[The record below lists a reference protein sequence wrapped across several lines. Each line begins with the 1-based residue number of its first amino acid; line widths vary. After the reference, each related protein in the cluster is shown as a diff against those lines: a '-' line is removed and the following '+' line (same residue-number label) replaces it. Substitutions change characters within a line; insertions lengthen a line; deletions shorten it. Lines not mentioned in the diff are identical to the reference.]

1 MSVDFYYNIVIMFCM
16 IQSIQ
21 KVIKIGSSAG
31 VTIPAK
37 DLKHENISVNDQV
50 KITIERVEARGD
62 VMHDYVKFKEKYG
75 KALKNLASR

>member
-1 MSVDFYYNIVIMFCM
+1 M

-37 DLKHENISVNDQV
+37 LLQHEGIQIGDEVKVTITPVKQHSDKRDIVDEDVDELARRLVKKYDQ
-50 KITIERVEARGD
+50 
-62 VMHDYVKFKEKYG
+62 
-75 KALKNLASR
+75 ALRNLADR

>member
-1 MSVDFYYNIVIMFCM
+1 M

-37 DLKHENISVNDQV
+37 LLKQAGV
-50 KITIERVEARGD
+50 KVGDEVRVTFRKLDDTTNESAQDTLEEARKILKR
-62 VMHDYVKFKEKYG
+62 YNQEF
-75 KALKNLASR
+75 KNLTDR

>member
-1 MSVDFYYNIVIMFCM
+1 M

-37 DLKHENISVNDQV
+37 LLKQGGIKVGDEVRVTIIKIDQCEPDMTDSEIIDTAR
-50 KITIERVEARGD
+50 KI
-62 VMHDYVKFKEKYG
+62 
-75 KALKNLASR
+75 LKRYNQDFRNLADR

>member
-1 MSVDFYYNIVIMFCM
+1 M

-37 DLKHENISVNDQV
+37 TLRQENVAIGDEI
-50 KITIERVEARGD
+50 KITVERVQPQND
-62 VMHDYVKFKEKYG
+62 VMHDYARFKKKYNQ
-75 KALKNLASR
+75 ALKNLASR